1 MTTLKTNILTPVS
14 RTEMAYRKDVFI
26 TVHDG
31 KIEAIA
37 DTFPTND
44 FLDRSDMLVIPPFC
58 DLHNHMAQYRI
69 MGMNAATL
77 LEWLSTFTF
86 PEELRLNRD
95 HALARNV
102 FASYYRDLLR
112 FGTIASVSY
121 ATSSNAVAR
130 IACEEAASFPGW
142 MFIGKVLM
150 ERNAPEDLIEPGDI
164 GIAGLE
170 QLIAEAHDPKGRI
183 QIVATPRFAIS
194 CTFEYLKRIA
204 QVADRH
210 DLFVQT
216 HLSEN
221 LKEIDMTGGLFAGFK
236 DYTDVYAQSGLLHER
251 TLLGHGIYLSDDEL
265 DRIARAR
272 ASIIHCPT
280 SNSFLKSGI
289 LGVRRVWEHDVAVG
303 LGTDIGAGYSLSM
316 FDEMK
321 SMIESSK
328 YYALFVTDHPVVTP
342 AEAFYTATRANAQI
356 LELSERIGS
365 IEVGKD
371 ATFLMLVHHW
381 EDVYSSP
388 QDMLSDIIYR
398 NEKQQ
403 IREFWVDGENV
414 YVRE

>member
-1 MTTLKTNILTPVS
+1 MITLKTNVLTPIS
-14 RTEMAYRKDVFI
+14 SSEIGYRKDVFI
-26 TVHDG
+26 TIHNG

-37 DTFPTND
+37 DTFPTQD
-44 FLDRSDMLVIPPFC
+44 FIDRIDMLVIPPFC

-95 HALARNV
+95 HELARSV
-102 FASYYRDLLR
+102 FKSYYRDLLHC
-112 FGTIASVSY
+112 GTIASVSY
-121 ATSSNAVAR
+121 ATSSNEVTR
-130 IACEEAASFPGW
+130 IACEEASSFPGW

-150 ERNAPEDLIEPGDI
+150 ERNAPEDLTEPGDR

-170 QLIAEAHDPKGRI
+170 RLINEVHDPKERI

-194 CTFEYLKRIA
+194 CTFDYLKRIA

-210 DLFVQT
+210 GLFVQT

-251 TLLGHGIYLSDDEL
+251 TLLGHGIYLSDSEL
-265 DRIARAR
+265 DRIAHAK

-289 LGVRRVWEHDVAVG
+289 LGVRRAWEHGVAVG
-303 LGTDIGAGYSLSM
+303 LGTDIGAGFSLSM

-321 SMIESSK
+321 SMVEASK
-328 YYALFVTDHPVVTP
+328 YYALFVADHPVVTP
-342 AEAFYTATRANAQI
+342 AEAFYTATFANAKI
-356 LELSERIGS
+356 LGLSDRIGT
-365 IEVGKD
+365 IEVGND
-371 ATFLMLVHHW
+371 ATFLMLAHTW
-381 EDVYSSP
+381 EEIYKTPHDL
-388 QDMLSDIIYR
+388 LSDIVYR
-398 NEKQQ
+398 SDKQQ

-414 YVRE
+414 IGGE

>member
-1 MTTLKTNILTPVS
+1 MTTLKTNILTPIS
-14 RTEMAYRKDVFI
+14 HTDIAYRKDVFI
-26 TVHDG
+26 TVHNG

-37 DTFPTND
+37 DTFPTKD
-44 FLDRSDMLVIPPFC
+44 FLDRTDMLVIPPFC
-58 DLHNHMAQYRI
+58 DLHNHMSQYRI

-95 HALARNV
+95 HALARSV
-102 FASYYRDLLR
+102 FQAYYRDLVR

-121 ATSSNAVAR
+121 ATSSNAVTR
-130 IACEEAASFPGW
+130 IACEEAATFPGW
-142 MFIGKVLM
+142 MYIGKVLM
-150 ERNAPEDLIEPGDI
+150 ERNAPEDLTEPGEM
-164 GIAGLE
+164 GIAGLKE
-170 QLIAEAHDPKGRI
+170 IIAAFHSPKERI

-194 CTFEYLKRIA
+194 CTFDYLKQIA
-204 QVADRH
+204 AVSDRH
-210 DLFVQT
+210 GLFVQT

-251 TLLGHGIYLSDDEL
+251 TLLGHGIYLSDNEL
-265 DRIARAR
+265 DRIVHAK

-289 LGVRRVWEHDVAVG
+289 LGVKKAREHGVAVG

-321 SMIESSK
+321 SMIEASK
-328 YYALFVTDHPVVTP
+328 YYALFVAEYPVITP
-342 AEAFYTATRANAQI
+342 AEAFYTATCANAQI
-356 LELSERIGS
+356 LGLSERIGT
-365 IEVGKD
+365 IDVGKD
-371 ATFLMLVHHW
+371 ATFLMLTHHW

-388 QDMLSDIIYR
+388 HDLLSDIIYR
-398 NEKQQ
+398 SDKQQ

-414 YVRE
+414 YGRD